1 MSMRPLQIL
10 SLEDDPQD
18 AELIQ
23 ALLEPEE
30 FDFVLTRASTRAGF
44 VDALDRGEFDLIL
57 ADYTLP
63 SFDGLSALK
72 MALERC
78 PDVPF
83 IFVSGTLGEEVAIE
97 ALKIG
102 ATDYVLKT
110 RLSRLVPSVHRALRE
125 ARDRLNQ
132 KRTEEALRRSEAF
145 EKNGNEYRAK
155 VVRLHQAWAQL
166 FMLDFDGVLNLCA
179 MSYPNPDRAAH
190 TERPVLGDPIPID
203 ARICLILRGSAKLGA
218 GEIDGALA
226 DLSIVRDGMDR
237 QRVLLDWYWRM
248 PLHSALTDIWL
259 AKGDIEKARREAQE
273 FLKASLKKRERT
285 HQALAWE
292 ANARIVMISG
302 DHDAVADC
310 IGKALSIV
318 ERWEIPIAAWR
329 VHATAAEAA
338 THPEVARV
346 QWRLSAETITRL
358 ADSLSRTEPLRETF
372 LSAPPIRNILATQ

>member
-1 MSMRPLQIL
+1 
-10 SLEDDPQD
+10 
-18 AELIQ
+18 
-23 ALLEPEE
+23 
-30 FDFVLTRASTRAGF
+30 
-44 VDALDRGEFDLIL
+44 
-57 ADYTLP
+57 
-63 SFDGLSALK
+63 
-72 MALERC
+72 
-78 PDVPF
+78 
-83 IFVSGTLGEEVAIE
+83 
-97 ALKIG
+97 
-102 ATDYVLKT
+102 
-110 RLSRLVPSVHRALRE
+110 VPSVHRALRE

-166 FMLDFDGVLNLCA
+166 FMLDFDGVLSLCA

-273 FLKASLKKRERT
+273 FLKASLKTRERT

-358 ADSLSRTEPLRETF
+358 ADSLSRTEPPRETF

>member
-1 MSMRPLQIL
+1 
-10 SLEDDPQD
+10 
-18 AELIQ
+18 
-23 ALLEPEE
+23 
-30 FDFVLTRASTRAGF
+30 
-44 VDALDRGEFDLIL
+44 
-57 ADYTLP
+57 
-63 SFDGLSALK
+63 
-72 MALERC
+72 
-78 PDVPF
+78 
-83 IFVSGTLGEEVAIE
+83 
-97 ALKIG
+97 
-102 ATDYVLKT
+102 
-110 RLSRLVPSVHRALRE
+110 
-125 ARDRLNQ
+125 
-132 KRTEEALRRSEAF
+132 
-145 EKNGNEYRAK
+145 
-155 VVRLHQAWAQL
+155 
-166 FMLDFDGVLNLCA
+166 

-273 FLKASLKKRERT
+273 FLKASLKTRERT

-292 ANARIVMISG
+292 ANARIAMISG

-310 IGKALSIV
+310 IGKALSLV